1 MRQMLTRYG
10 GPIVAVVLAT
20 IGTIAARQWVGPMG
34 ALFFFPAV
42 VISAMH
48 WGYAPGMLAT
58 MLSVAS
64 LAFFYFPPTYG
75 FGIGADDALRLIVF
89 ATVSIITAWLSSAK
103 NRAEEALRRSLTSEQ
118 TVNATFRRLS
128 EWPVTF
134 GIDLCDMAKNMLD
147 YASTIVGAQ
156 ETIAIWEPHD
166 EPWTFAADPARP
178 DVVSKHKAAEAGD
191 IASTLLRGRTSH
203 EWRVAAFPFKTEHLA
218 GRVFFIGMND
228 QSDKIVPTAELVA
241 REIGMSLDQHHVA
254 EQMRSL
260 AVREERIRLAR
271 DLHDGV
277 LQALTGVRLQL
288 QHIADRHGDEPLSEH
303 LMDIER
309 AIGSAQR
316 ELRLFIDDVNPAVGH
331 GAAGELAQA
340 MTQLVQRLGCEWK
353 TPIAA
358 RVTPTGVEV
367 SADTLHAL
375 RLMVHEAVVNALKH
389 AHPSRVS
396 VDVHADPGNVVKVVV
411 ANDGRGFPFVGRLD
425 HHMLMRSHAGPRTLC
440 ERIVGLGGTLAVEST
455 ASGSS
460 VEMTLPLKDYAA
472 VRHA

>member
-1 MRQMLTRYG
+1 MPRVLTRYG
-10 GPIVAVVLAT
+10 GAVVAVGLAT
-20 IGTIAARQWVGPMG
+20 FGTIAARQIIGPMG

-42 VISAMH
+42 VISAMY
-48 WGYAPGMLAT
+48 WGYGPGMLAT
-58 MLSVAS
+58 LLSVLS
-64 LAFFYFPPTYG
+64 LAFFYFPPEFG
-75 FGIGADDALRLIVF
+75 FGVGADDALRLIVF
-89 ATVSIITAWLSSAK
+89 ATMSIITAWLSSAK
-103 NRAEEALRRSLTSEQ
+103 DRAEDALRHSLTTEQ
-118 TVNATFRRLS
+118 SVNATFRRLS

-134 GIDLCDMAKNMLD
+134 GIDVCDMAKNMLE

-178 DVVSKHKAAEAGD
+178 DVVSKHNAADARD
-191 IASTLLRGRTSH
+191 IAASLLNGRT
-203 EWRVAAFPFKTEHLA
+203 EQGWRAAAFPFKTEHLT

-288 QHIADRHGDEPLSEH
+288 QQIADQHDASQISGQL
-303 LMDIER
+303 LDIER
-309 AIGSAQR
+309 AIGSEQR
-316 ELRLFIDDVNPAVGH
+316 ELRLFIDDVKPDVGK

-340 MTQLVQRLGCEWK
+340 LTQLVQRLGCEWK
-353 TPIAA
+353 TPISA
-358 RVTPTGVEV
+358 RVTPSGVSV
-367 SADTLHAL
+367 SADLLRAL
-375 RLMVHEAVVNALKH
+375 RLMVHEAVINALKH

-396 VDVHADPGNVVKVVV
+396 VDVQVDSEHGVTIVV
-411 ANDGRGFPFVGRLD
+411 ANDGRGFPFTGRLD
-425 HHMLMRSHAGPRTLC
+425 HHVLMQSHAGPRTLC
-440 ERIVGLGGTLAVEST
+440 ERVVGLGGTLSVESS

-460 VEMTLPLKDYAA
+460 VEMKLPLSDYAA
-472 VRHA
+472 ARRV